1 MTDTDGLFGE
11 QSFPEVIYTLV
22 YHKAGRGDKQMRSV
36 PLLRR
41 AEKEEGQTGEGV
53 SWREMRMTCA
63 TCTVGH

>member
-1 MTDTDGLFGE
+1 
-11 QSFPEVIYTLV
+11 
-22 YHKAGRGDKQMRSV
+22 MRSV

-53 SWREMRMTCA
+53 SWRKMRMTCA